1 MLVNYTNI
9 LDDIGKRII
18 LLTQEELKKY
28 NLQNSNIYN
37 EVTYEVSSSNDI
49 YKLVIK
55 FPDYAEFID
64 KGRKPGSRMPPQK
77 PIEDWLKRKGI
88 NNKSSFAIRKS
99 ISVRGIKPRPF
110 LDAVAKHILEMNKV
124 LEEGTEKQISIYL
137 DDIIKKIKT

>member
-28 NLQNSNIYN
+28 GLQNNNIYN
-37 EVTYEVSSSNDI
+37 DIAYEVTSNDNI

-64 KGRKPGSRMPPQK
+64 KGRKAGTRMPPQK
-77 PIEDWLKRKGI
+77 PIEEWMKKRGI
-88 NNKSSFAIRKS
+88 NNINSFAIRKS

-110 LDAVAKHILEMNKV
+110 LDAVAKHILDMNKI
-124 LEEGTEKQISIYL
+124 LTDGTEKQLSIYL
-137 DDIIKKIKT
+137 DSKIKKINF